1 MSATGPASASYGTGH
16 IKGWNP
22 DTFIQLTEY
31 REVEEVLKRGRD
43 FILEGTK
50 SESQEFVGGTLIAID
65 GREHMARRRAL
76 MKMIGPKQPWGAEG
90 HLFDDVFA
98 ETLEQFKSDSARG
111 DTVQFDLLDF
121 ARIVNWRVTAALV
134 GVDGVDDVRSV
145 ARFQELVVPVLH
157 GLTVE
162 YSRSEDDRQATVE
175 AARKARETFREE
187 LFDPAF
193 NRRQA
198 LVAEAGDAK
207 DKKDALPGD
216 MLTSLIVAAENSK
229 PDTEHIFREM
239 MALLAGAINNPVAQ
253 AAFALDDMIPW
264 LEKHPEDYEHIG
276 KKEFLNK
283 AVKETLRL
291 HRATR
296 PYLVRIAARDVVL
309 ESTGRKIAEG
319 DWVAGWIGRAG
330 HDATVYGDDAL
341 EYDPYRV
348 PVDGEAQPFAL
359 SFGAGPHV
367 CIGRPML
374 LWEQGD
380 EEAQGSLTK
389 MLRKLLALRVHPD
402 PDGEQVMEVGPE
414 GGRRWTRYDV
424 IMPR

>member
-1 MSATGPASASYGTGH
+1 MNATSSSTATHRTGQ

-98 ETLEQFKSDSARG
+98 ETLERFKSDSARG

-145 ARFQELVVPVLH
+145 SRFQELVVPVLH

-162 YSRSEDDRQATVE
+162 YSRSEDDRHATVE
-175 AARKARETFREE
+175 SARKARETFREE

-193 NRRQA
+193 DRRQA
-198 LVAEAGDAK
+198 LVAEAGDDR

-216 MLTSLIVAAENSK
+216 MLTSLIVAAGNSE

-253 AAFALDDMIPW
+253 AAFALDDMVTW
-264 LEKHPEDYEHIG
+264 LQNHPEDSEHTG

-296 PYLVRIAARDVVL
+296 PYLVRIAARNVVL
-309 ESTGRKIAEG
+309 ESTGREIAEG
-319 DWVAGWIGRAG
+319 DWVAGWIGQAG
-330 HDATVYGDDAL
+330 HDVAVYGDDAL
-341 EYDPYRV
+341 EYNPHRV
-348 PVDGEAQPFAL
+348 
-359 SFGAGPHV
+359 
-367 CIGRPML
+367 IKK
-374 LWEQGD
+374 
-380 EEAQGSLTK
+380 GSIESK
-389 MLRKLLALRVHPD
+389 NFD
-402 PDGEQVMEVGPE
+402 
-414 GGRRWTRYDV
+414 
-424 IMPR
+424 I